1 MTRRRRPRSCTT
13 AKATSSASVVVS
25 KEETVACC
33 RVNEPKGNPD
43 RPAGVC
49 CPRRTGIRAVQLFS
63 IGPRGREV
71 RRVDHERK
79 VGRFDAFASA
89 AARITGHAA
98 AATAAFVIILVW
110 AVSGPIFGFSDTWQL
125 IINTAT
131 TVLTFLMV
139 FVIQN
144 TINRDSL
151 AMHVKLDELIR
162 ATDEARNRM
171 IGSEKL
177 SETVLDQLE
186 HEEEQEAES

>member
-1 MTRRRRPRSCTT
+1 M
-13 AKATSSASVVVS
+13 
-25 KEETVACC
+25 
-33 RVNEPKGNPD
+33 D
-43 RPAGVC
+43 
-49 CPRRTGIRAVQLFS
+49 Q
-63 IGPRGREV
+63 
-71 RRVDHERK
+71 ERK

-98 AATAAFVIILVW
+98 AATAAFVIILLW
-110 AVSGPIFGFSDTWQL
+110 AVSGPIFGFSNTWQL

-186 HEEEQEAES
+186 HEEEEEAGS

>member
-1 MTRRRRPRSCTT
+1 M
-13 AKATSSASVVVS
+13 
-25 KEETVACC
+25 
-33 RVNEPKGNPD
+33 
-43 RPAGVC
+43 
-49 CPRRTGIRAVQLFS
+49 
-63 IGPRGREV
+63 
-71 RRVDHERK
+71 DHERK

-186 HEEEQEAES
+186 HEEELISVVPGGSVSPPGCTKSCACGGVSGVPIATSGLRPPSTRSLASTLFAPPCSPGGDESQR